1 MASNWYRFGTVSVT
15 QGSVGVTGVGTQW
28 TSAVNS
34 PMAGDI
40 FTQDNQ
46 TLYEIMSI
54 TGDNTLTLDRN
65 FTAATVAGGSYS
77 IIRNS
82 SATVNT
88 RIASQV
94 SETLDLLGSRVTVST
109 TAPSA
114 SQGKNGDI
122 WIVVA

>member
-1 MASNWYRFGTVSVT
+1 MSQWYRYGTVSVP
-15 QGSVGVTGVGTQW
+15 QGTNVVTGVATQW
-28 TSAVNS
+28 TSAVNP

-46 TLYEIMSI
+46 TLYEIMAI
-54 TGDNTLTLDRN
+54 TGDNALTLDRN
-65 FTAATVAGGSYS
+65 FTATTVAGGSYS
-77 IIRNS
+77 IIRNT

-88 RIASQV
+88 RIAAQV
-94 SETLDLLGSRVTVST
+94 SDTLDLLGSRVTVST

-114 SQGKNGDI
+114 GQGKNGDI

>member
-1 MASNWYRFGTVSVT
+1 
-15 QGSVGVTGVGTQW
+15 
-28 TSAVNS
+28 
-34 PMAGDI
+34 MAGDI

-46 TLYEIMSI
+46 TIYEIVSI
-54 TGDNTLTLDRN
+54 SGDGSLVLDRN
-65 FTAATVAGGSYS
+65 FAATTVSGGTYS